1 MGIQLTNNATS
12 LLAEPI
18 SSTSSSLT
26 VAGGDGALFPT
37 LGVGDYFFL
46 TLQDVHGNIEIV
58 RVIGRSGD
66 LLSVERGQEGTVAIP
81 FLANSRVELR
91 VTVENLL
98 AKFDDLDFLLL

>member
-12 LLAEPI
+12 RLAAPI

-26 VAGGDGALFPT
+26 IATGDGDLFPV
-37 LGVGDYFFL
+37 LGTGDYFFL

-58 RVIGRSGD
+58 RVTARAGD
-66 LLSVERGQEGTVAIP
+66 TMTVTRGQEGTVAIP
-81 FLANSRVELR
+81 FLANSRAELR
-91 VTVENLL
+91 VTVDNLL